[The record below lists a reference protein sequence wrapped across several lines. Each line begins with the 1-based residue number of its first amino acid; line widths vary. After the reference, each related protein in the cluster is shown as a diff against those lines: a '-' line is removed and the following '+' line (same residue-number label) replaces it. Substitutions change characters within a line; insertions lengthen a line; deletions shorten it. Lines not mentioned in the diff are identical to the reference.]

1 MNLRPKRKDEFDLNV
16 ISFIDVLLVLLI
28 FFVVTTTFKQSFNI
42 ALVLPE
48 ASSDKHQPDSRI
60 DLTIDADGNFYVN
73 RSQLVNN
80 QDETLKQ
87 VLLKVTG
94 GRTDQPLIISADS
107 RTPHQAVITAM
118 DAARQVGFSHFG
130 LATKQN
136 ESSRGH

>member
-1 MNLRPKRKDEFDLNV
+1 MNLRPRRKDEFDLNV

-48 ASSDKHQPDSRI
+48 ATSDKRQPETRI
-60 DLTIDADGNFYVN
+60 DLTIDGDGNFYVD

-80 QDETLKQ
+80 QSETLKQ

-94 GRTDQPLIISADS
+94 GKTNVPLIISADS
-107 RTPHQAVITAM
+107 KTPHQAVITAM
-118 DAARQVGFSHFG
+118 DAARQVGFAHFG
-130 LATKQN
+130 LATKQT
-136 ESSRGH
+136 EGSHAR